1 VVNLFAMFILELK
14 DISLAFGGLQA
25 LDGVSFAV
33 APGTVQAVIGPNGAG
48 KTTLFN
54 LITGFL
60 SPQSGKVVFQGREI
74 QGQPPH
80 QVARLGIA
88 RTFQLVQLFDHM
100 TLLENVMVGRHRL
113 SRAGL
118 LAGSLR
124 LPWTR
129 REEKSIREHALA
141 DLAFVGLAARAN
153 QPAAALPLGLKRLLE
168 IARALAAEPALLLLD
183 EPASGLDAV
192 ETERLQEM
200 ILALKDRGLT
210 ILLVEHDMGLTM
222 EVADRIAVLNYGQ
235 LIATGTPREVQ
246 KNPEVIAAYLGTDWQ
261 T

>member
-1 VVNLFAMFILELK
+1 MLILELN

-25 LDGVSFAV
+25 LDGVSLAV
-33 APGTVQAVIGPNGAG
+33 PPGTVQAVIGPNGAG

-60 SPQSGKVVFQGREI
+60 TPQAGRVIFQGNEI
-74 QGQPPH
+74 QRRPPFE
-80 QVARLGIA
+80 VARLGIA

-100 TLLENVMVGRHRL
+100 TVLENVMVGRHRL

-124 LPWTR
+124 LPWSR
-129 REEKSIREHALA
+129 REDKSIREHALE
-141 DLAFVGLAARAN
+141 DLAFVGLADRAH

-168 IARALAAEPALLLLD
+168 IARALAAEPTLLLLD
-183 EPASGLDAV
+183 EPASGLDVV

-200 ILALKDRGLT
+200 ILALRQRGLT

-222 EVADRIAVLNYGQ
+222 EVADQIAVLNYGQ